1 MNELPDYFN
10 GVIEIL
16 TTYIENRT
24 EHFTMALEGG
34 DYVEGLYVQALQE
47 HDNVLLIEAASNE
60 FLLPPLSEMAN
71 QKMIFMGW
79 RFYPESYLP
88 NYTQFIDQSKV
99 SPREIAVIMV
109 RALHF
114 AYGVD
119 DTYALEINPKLEA
132 ARELID
138 RLGMANG

>member
-1 MNELPDYFN
+1 MNELPDYFD
-10 GVIEIL
+10 GAIAIL
-16 TTYIENRT
+16 TKYIEERT
-24 EHFTMALEGG
+24 DHFTMAFEGG
-34 DYVEGLYVQALQE
+34 DYIEGLYVQALQE

-60 FLLPPLSEMAN
+60 FLKPPLSELAN

-99 SPREIAVIMV
+99 SPREIAEIMV

-119 DTYALEINPKLEA
+119 DTYALEIKPILEA
-132 ARELID
+132 ARPIFDAIGAINE
-138 RLGMANG
+138 